1 MISFI
6 TIILT
11 KSSQNL
17 PSHHPPI
24 PFPSRSIIFRN
35 SVIIYNYTFHH
46 NPIELLVTIVVV
58 VVITI
63 INNITIVILIVIVI
77 IMGITIIIVIIVV
90 VIIFIIFFIII
101 MNLNPLPNHFILSR
115 CPGRNGKGVQLL
127 KAPRRRQAADLDA
140 PVALVRDLH
149 PHAQLVG
156 LTNLAQFQQLH
167 QGRHKG

>member
-1 MISFI
+1 
-6 TIILT
+6 
-11 KSSQNL
+11 
-17 PSHHPPI
+17 
-24 PFPSRSIIFRN
+24 
-35 SVIIYNYTFHH
+35 
-46 NPIELLVTIVVV
+46 LVTIVVV
-58 VVITI
+58 VIITI
-63 INNITIVILIVIVI
+63 INNITIVILILIVIVIVI

-90 VIIFIIFFIII
+90 VIIFIIFFIIFFII

>member
-1 MISFI
+1 
-6 TIILT
+6 
-11 KSSQNL
+11 
-17 PSHHPPI
+17 
-24 PFPSRSIIFRN
+24 
-35 SVIIYNYTFHH
+35 
-46 NPIELLVTIVVV
+46 LVTIVVV
-58 VVITI
+58 VIITI
-63 INNITIVILIVIVI
+63 INNITIVILILIVIVIVI

-90 VIIFIIFFIII
+90 VIIFIIFFIIFFII

-140 PVALVRDLH
+140 PVARVRDLH

>member
-1 MISFI
+1 
-6 TIILT
+6 
-11 KSSQNL
+11 
-17 PSHHPPI
+17 
-24 PFPSRSIIFRN
+24 
-35 SVIIYNYTFHH
+35 
-46 NPIELLVTIVVV
+46 LVTIVVV
-58 VVITI
+58 VIITI
-63 INNITIVILIVIVI
+63 INNITIVILILIVIVIVI

-90 VIIFIIFFIII
+90 VIIFIIIFFIIFFIII

-149 PHAQLVG
+149 PHAQLDG